1 MDVTETLRDA
11 AYIAVGASILGFQKA
26 QVRRRELVEE
36 LHTRRAWVE
45 AQMADGR
52 TTFDDLAARFEEV
65 AEPVVSEFQTR
76 VEALIE
82 QIRHALGLT
91 PAA

>member
-1 MDVTETLRDA
+1 MDVTDTLRDA

-26 QVRRRELVEE
+26 QVRRRELIEE
-36 LHTRRAWVE
+36 LQTRRAWVE
-45 AQMADGR
+45 SQMAEGR
-52 TTFDDLAARFEEV
+52 TSFDGLAARFEEV
-65 AEPVVSEFQTR
+65 AEPVVSEFQAR

-82 QIRHALGLT
+82 QLRNALGMT